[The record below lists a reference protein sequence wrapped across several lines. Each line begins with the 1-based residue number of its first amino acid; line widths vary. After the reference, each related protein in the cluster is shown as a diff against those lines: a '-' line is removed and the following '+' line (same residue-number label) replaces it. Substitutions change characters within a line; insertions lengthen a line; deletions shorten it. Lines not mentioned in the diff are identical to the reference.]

1 MQKTQTK
8 KKHHFHMPSAF
19 TILFLIIILI
29 AILTWII
36 PAGTYETD
44 KAGNII
50 SGTYKAVTN
59 KPQGI
64 WDIFMAPVIG
74 MVGDKKTDGAISV
87 SLFILVIGGFL
98 GVVNKTNALNEGI
111 GSIVRRYKGREK
123 QLIPILMLLF
133 ALGGSTYGMG
143 EETIA
148 FYPLLIPV
156 MMGVGFDSIV
166 AVAIALVGSQVG
178 CLASTVNPFATGV
191 ASQTLNISP
200 GDGLVSR
207 VILLIIT
214 ITISIIYVYH
224 YASVI
229 EKDPTKSLVY
239 NQRAEDEKHFLV
251 KADPNDDHKMTG
263 RQKTVIWLFGIT
275 FVVMILGLIPWSN
288 LNSHWTFLI
297 NLQSGW
303 LIFHS

>member
-1 MQKTQTK
+1 M
-8 KKHHFHMPSAF
+8 
-19 TILFLIIILI
+19 
-29 AILTWII
+29 
-36 PAGTYETD
+36 
-44 KAGNII
+44 
-50 SGTYKAVTN
+50 
-59 KPQGI
+59 
-64 WDIFMAPVIG
+64 
-74 MVGDKKTDGAISV
+74 
-87 SLFILVIGGFL
+87 
-98 GVVNKTNALNEGI
+98 VNKTNALNEGI
-111 GSIVRRYKGREK
+111 SSIVRRYKDEK
-123 QLIPILMLLF
+123 TIDSNLMLLF

-143 EETIA
+143 KKRLHSI
-148 FYPLLIPV
+148 LLIPV
-156 MMGVGFDSIV
+156 MMGVGFDSLL

-251 KADPNDDHKMTG
+251 KADPNDDYKMTG

>member
-1 MQKTQTK
+1 
-8 KKHHFHMPSAF
+8 
-19 TILFLIIILI
+19 
-29 AILTWII
+29 
-36 PAGTYETD
+36 
-44 KAGNII
+44 
-50 SGTYKAVTN
+50 
-59 KPQGI
+59 
-64 WDIFMAPVIG
+64 
-74 MVGDKKTDGAISV
+74 
-87 SLFILVIGGFL
+87 
-98 GVVNKTNALNEGI
+98 
-111 GSIVRRYKGREK
+111 
-123 QLIPILMLLF
+123 
-133 ALGGSTYGMG
+133 
-143 EETIA
+143 
-148 FYPLLIPV
+148 
-156 MMGVGFDSIV
+156 MGVGFDSIV

-224 YASVI
+224 DASVI

-288 LNSHWTFLI
+288 LNSHWTFFDKFTKWLVNI
-297 NLQSGW
+297 SIPRRFIRHDMTPWNMVLQ
-303 LIFHS
+303 